1 MRKTKAKATAKVDAL
16 LAEPFTNDE
25 EFMQRIVDQAQA
37 ESMRRM
43 DEQPVKT
50 KKKGL
55 WRGAPALCALVIILL
70 VAPILAVIVNP
81 VCFSKANQ
89 LVRKATIWVNDTFKL
104 GIELPV
110 EEGKNELVGEQVTSF
125 STIEEAIEYTGTN
138 ILVFDEKSG
147 CELKSVEV
155 TDYYGTRFIALEYQ
169 YDEQIIHLNMETIS
183 DRIIVSPPSESATI
197 SSQAGELW
205 MWSIDAAQRAIGYID
220 EWYVDVSA
228 PVNLFEARLIFEHI
242 KWFN

>member
-110 EEGKNELVGEQVTSF
+110 EDDVDLKQEAANVIF
-125 STIEEAIEYTGTN
+125 STVEEAVSYLGKG
-138 ILVFDEKSG
+138 FP
-147 CELKSVEV
+147 
-155 TDYYGTRFIALEYQ
+155 ALEETDETKLVSIEIADYSEVAFITQ
-169 YDEQIIHLNMETIS
+169 KYDYKGNEVLLTVETILDHYIEVPSDNAIQIINDLGT
-183 DRIIVSPPSESATI
+183 
-197 SSQAGELW
+197 LW
-205 MWSIDAAQRAIGYID
+205 LWSTNNTYRAVGIID
-220 EWYVDVSA
+220 EWSVDLYTTVG
-228 PVNLFEARLIFEHI
+228 VKNTEDLLYTL
-242 KWFN
+242 KWLN